1 MVKKDSNGKPM
12 MKRVLG
18 EVIQSYTLFDTFDSV
33 AVHRPG
39 IPPDHE
45 MGDGQTQ
52 GDSLLQREPAR

>member
-1 MVKKDSNGKPM
+1 MPM

-18 EVIQSYTLFDTFDSV
+18 EVIQSYTLFDAFDSES
-33 AVHRPG
+33 VHRSG

-52 GDSLLQREPAR
+52 GESLLQREPTR